1 MLRDVGVD
9 VMTTNFYDDLTHKE
23 AWEMDYIAS
32 GIESAGL
39 RISACGRVWF
49 DFVAERASNG
59 LFSSARQ

>member
-1 MLRDVGVD
+1 
-9 VMTTNFYDDLTHKE
+9 MTTNFYDDLTHKE